1 MNDTGGNAPPGN
13 AYAGNGYAGTDLEGN
28 QNDSNYSV
36 QRIRI
41 GTKVAPRPDGAVP
54 TISIQGTQIFFTGK
68 LQGTDSL
75 KNAFSDVPMRRARIR
90 FLRGPRSS
98 STAPR
103 TERLNRD

>member
-41 GTKVAPRPDGAVP
+41 GTKVSPRPIDLP
-54 TISIQGTQIFFTGK
+54 
-68 LQGTDSL
+68 L
-75 KNAFSDVPMRRARIR
+75 KTAAIKPWTPPAGRNSGGIR
-90 FLRGPRSS
+90 YV
-98 STAPR
+98 
-103 TERLNRD
+103 